1 MLMTNFK
8 GVCETICEGQR
19 RGFIVLELNP
29 EAVTSMFIG
38 TLNFTVICWTIRTFQ
53 LDMEAEGKVLWE
65 TFMESI
71 AVDTGN

>member
-29 EAVTSMFIG
+29 EAVTIMFIG
-38 TLNFTVICWTIRTFQ
+38 TINFIVILWMTRTFQ
-53 LDMEAEGKVLWE
+53 LDM
-65 TFMESI
+65 
-71 AVDTGN
+71 